1 MTIFLNYLIREEKCL
16 IKNILARLKNRWKN
30 IGISIKTKIIVTFMI
45 SILLFGTFNIWV
57 ILATSNTVDK
67 QNQIL
72 YNLTTANNVV
82 VLTTNELDQEI
93 REICFG
99 RKTFNQVKP
108 YDIMGKLDN
117 YLVEVSNRVQSKDGI
132 VKVEIAKNLSVSIGD
147 IIKKLEKQIVSQ
159 ESFSNKIENLN
170 DFTIATSAL
179 CDNMQKIIF
188 FELQNSEK
196 ISDKIQED
204 FKNLMII
211 DFVLIF
217 CVLILLIF
225 IGVVLSNNISRP
237 IRKLCNVTSSVAEG
251 NFDVDKIRISS
262 RDEVKELANSFNIM
276 IDNLKDRT
284 TKLVDANEKLI
295 ETQAQLIESEKM
307 VLLGKLVAGIAHEI
321 NTPIGVSITS
331 ASFIGDKSKE
341 LYSKC
346 TSNQI
351 KRSELTSI
359 LENINET
366 NNILNL
372 NLQRASDLI
381 KSFKQVAVDQSN
393 EFKRNFNV
401 FEYINQ
407 NILSLTPELKK
418 RKIKIEVEGDERLE
432 IGGYPGEFS
441 QVLTNLIMNSL
452 IHGYDLDD
460 EGLISIKFF
469 IENKMVNFIYKDDGK
484 GIEPNVLKNIFE
496 PFFTTKRN
504 SGGTGLGL
512 NVVRN
517 IVNIKFKGKITCESE
532 VGKYTIFKITI
543 PL

>member
-1 MTIFLNYLIREEKCL
+1 M
-16 IKNILARLKNRWKN
+16 IKSILGQLKIKWK
-30 IGISIKTKIIVTFMI
+30 SLKVTIKTKIIVTFMI

-57 ILATSNTVDK
+57 ILATSNTVER

-82 VLTTNELDQEI
+82 VLTTSELDQEI

-99 RKTFNQVKP
+99 RKTFGQVKP
-108 YDIMGKLDN
+108 YEIMDKLNN
-117 YLVEVSNRVQSKDGI
+117 YLIDVSNCVQSDDSI
-132 VKVEIAKNLSVSIGD
+132 VKIEIAKNLSTSIAD
-147 IIKKLEKQIVSQ
+147 TIKKLENQITSQ
-159 ESFSNKIENLN
+159 ESFSNKTETLN

-188 FELQNSEK
+188 FELQKSEK
-196 ISDKIQED
+196 ISDKIQHD
-204 FKNLMII
+204 FKHLMIV

-225 IGVVLSNNISRP
+225 IGLVLSNNISSP
-237 IRKLCNVTSSVAEG
+237 IRKLCDVTSSVAEG

-262 RDEVKELANSFNIM
+262 NDEVNELANSFNIM

-284 TKLVDANEKLI
+284 ARLM
-295 ETQAQLIESEKM
+295 ETQTQLIESEKM

-321 NTPIGVSITS
+321 NTPIGVSVMS
-331 ASFIGDKSKE
+331 ASFIDEKSKE
-341 LYSKC
+341 LYKKC

-366 NNILNL
+366 NNILSL

-393 EFKRNFNV
+393 EEKRNFNI
-401 FEYINQ
+401 FEYLNQ

-418 RKIKIEVEGDERLE
+418 RKIKIAIDGDESLE
-432 IGGYPGEFS
+432 ICGYPGEFS
-441 QVLTNLIMNSL
+441 QVFTNLVMNSL
-452 IHGYDLDD
+452 NHGYDLND
-460 EGLISIKFF
+460 EGLISINFF
-469 IENKMVNFIYKDDGK
+469 VENKMFYLIYKDDGK
-484 GIEPNVLKNIFE
+484 GIKPEVLENIFE
-496 PFFTTKRN
+496 PFFTTRRN

-512 NVVRN
+512 SVVRN
-517 IVNIKFKGKITCESE
+517 IVNMKFNGKITCESE
-532 VGKYTIFKITI
+532 FGKYTIFKIII